1 VNSIH
6 HQGIKR
12 LAKDFVIEAYS
23 HPDGVPEAIRRRPG
37 RGWGY
42 IAATQ
47 WHPEFHKIGSQTVDD
62 TAILNDFLAA
72 CSTARSR
79 PFPGHSPLQIRDRA
93 ARLLRQALL
102 RQE

>member
-1 VNSIH
+1 ML
-6 HQGIKR
+6 R
-12 LAKDFVIEAYS
+12 
-23 HPDGVPEAIRRRPG
+23 PESIRRRPG
-37 RGWGY
+37 RGRGY

-47 WHPEFHKIGSQTVDD
+47 WHPEFHKIGSETVDD

-72 CSTARSR
+72 CSAARSR
-79 PFPGHSPLQIRDRA
+79 PFPVPSPLQIRDRA